1 MGVILYSDFKSSN
14 DVDYTI
20 EIIDNTFSAGSTE
33 FKTDSQG
40 FTIQYSGET
49 DDIVSPIISSACTV
63 GMYVENSGQESLF
76 INNLKLYQEDR
87 FYIRILKGTSVYWT
101 GKITQDLVSYRRP
114 VLPVSVRN
122 YSGRRYRVT
131 S

>member
-63 GMYVENSGQESLF
+63 GMYVENSSQESL
-76 INNLKLYQEDR
+76 
-87 FYIRILKGTSVYWT
+87 
-101 GKITQDLVSYRRP
+101 
-114 VLPVSVRN
+114 
-122 YSGRRYRVT
+122 
-131 S
+131 